1 MAPLPDVLV
10 IYDNYT
16 PDAFENTGAITQMHD
31 VPRVTGTI
39 DVSALIAGSPEERH
53 EYLMGLII
61 YTACTFAV
69 FVIWALVIIL
79 LKCCGTK
86 RVGVFSGHPP
96 QKPAP
101 PPGYESAAVR
111 EYKKE
116 LKLEEEN
123 PIDYTEAATCVHL
136 SDNEIVDDSGNENDE
151 QKEEMG
157 TENSDSPTVK
167 HRNNYEDVER
177 SGSSAQEN
185 TNSDSAVDEDTK
197 LDETNSNEPPLDE
210 AVAAYEC
217 QVKRVDRQ
225 ILWTRII
232 VIISGIAVIGA
243 SIFFINEGM
252 NKLGKTLDAAI
263 DGTEQIKGLTE
274 NAIVIIDAF
283 QEGGANRT
291 DAIAELNLTI
301 STSGWCPVKR
311 KELIEACIEEIVIE
325 NFTIA
330 GFNVTNCTITGLPFQ
345 EELKTLLEFLNS
357 TATNVRK
364 EIDAIKSDLYEV
376 QDMIDWLIPKARSF
390 SWTLYVSSAF
400 AVLVDIVVLII
411 LYSVYLA
418 WRQRL
423 NKPFVCVRSWLII
436 PFAHFLVFMMWLF
449 AIIFCFS
456 AVLSADFCYDGP
468 DSRLL
473 LVLDHF
479 EDSFSSQ
486 TFALITYYLTGC
498 VGPPVGLL
506 QTDTA
511 SSVGRVIDVVHNLTF
526 AISGIDQSAYNE
538 TCGVD
543 ISPLTFVAEIVHSE
557 LHIVADTVAGVQRL
571 FLCSTFFPVHKRI
584 FYDAVCYLGA
594 GALRNIYISLLVT
607 VCSSLAF
614 ITFRAAWQEDV
625 DPKEEESG
633 EAKQSWCASLFGCYS
648 KTARGGEDE
657 GPVSEV
663 EDSAPKDNASEDSA
677 IVDPP
682 GEDTADVGT
691 YSGVSSTLRTIY
703 LTLINTLFFTWVASL
718 FVQHLRA

>member
-1 MAPLPDVLV
+1 MLLNCGLCSYGFAT
-10 IYDNYT
+10 N
-16 PDAFENTGAITQMHD
+16 
-31 VPRVTGTI
+31 
-39 DVSALIAGSPEERH
+39 S
-53 EYLMGLII
+53 LII

-185 TNSDSAVDEDTK
+185 TNSDSAVDEDTR
-197 LDETNSNEPPLDE
+197 LDETNSNKPPLDE
-210 AVAAYEC
+210 AVAAYES

-291 DAIAELNLTI
+291 DAIAELNLTV

-400 AVLVDIVVLII
+400 AILVDIVVLII

-418 WRQRL
+418 WRQKL

-543 ISPLTFVAEIVHSE
+543 ISPLTFVAEIVHSVLQIRLLE
-557 LHIVADTVAGVQRL
+557 CSAFSSAAPSFRYTNVSFTMLYATWEPVRYEIYTFHSSLLSVPAL
-571 FLCSTFFPVHKRI
+571 FLSHFEPHGKKTSTPKKKNLAKPSSRGAHHFS
-584 FYDAVCYLGA
+584 AV
-594 GALRNIYISLLVT
+594 RN
-607 VCSSLAF
+607 
-614 ITFRAAWQEDV
+614 
-625 DPKEEESG
+625 
-633 EAKQSWCASLFGCYS
+633 
-648 KTARGGEDE
+648 TARGGEDE

-682 GEDTADVGT
+682 GEDTADVGI